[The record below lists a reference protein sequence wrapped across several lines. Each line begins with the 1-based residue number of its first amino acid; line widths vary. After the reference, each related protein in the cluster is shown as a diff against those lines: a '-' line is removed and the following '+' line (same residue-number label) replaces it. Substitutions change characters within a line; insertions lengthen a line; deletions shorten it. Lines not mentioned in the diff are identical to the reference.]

1 MSHVFLFPGQGSQ
14 SVGMGR
20 DLAQAFPEARDV
32 LDEVDE
38 VLHQNLSRLMFEGPD
53 EDLRLTENTQ
63 PALMAHS
70 LAVVRV
76 LEKQGGMKLH
86 QRAAFVAG
94 HSLGEYSALCSVGA
108 LSLADTACLLKTRGQ
123 AMQQAVPVGAG
134 GMAAI
139 LGAEMDAVEALAR
152 EASQGE
158 ICSTANDNAPGQ
170 IVISGHKAAIERA
183 LVLAKAAGLRAMSLP
198 VSAPFHCALM
208 QPAAQVMQE
217 ALAKV
222 TLQAPHLPVM
232 ANVTAALVDAP
243 EEIRARLVEQV
254 CGRVRWRESI
264 QNLAAMGATGYTELG
279 SGSVLAGLVKRI
291 QPQAA
296 RDSLAGPRDIERFLT
311 PSQEQ
316 P

>member
-1 MSHVFLFPGQGSQ
+1 MFTPW
-14 SVGMGR
+14 SVIVP
-20 DLAQAFPEARDV
+20 A
-32 LDEVDE
+32 
-38 VLHQNLSRLMFEGPD
+38 
-53 EDLRLTENTQ
+53 
-63 PALMAHS
+63 PALVS
-70 LAVVRV
+70 P
-76 LEKQGGMKLH
+76 
-86 QRAAFVAG
+86 
-94 HSLGEYSALCSVGA
+94 
-108 LSLADTACLLKTRGQ
+108 ADP
-123 AMQQAVPVGAG
+123 AMMELMV
-134 GMAAI
+134 
-139 LGAEMDAVEALAR
+139 
-152 EASQGE
+152 
-158 ICSTANDNAPGQ
+158 
-170 IVISGHKAAIERA
+170 
-183 LVLAKAAGLRAMSLP
+183 
-198 VSAPFHCALM
+198 ALM
-208 QPAAQVMQE
+208 PGPAAQVMQE